1 VTAEGRIALVTGASR
16 GIGRATAIALA
27 TSGHRVAVGY
37 VQDDEGA
44 AKTAAEVGGLVVQID
59 VSDPESV
66 DRAIGEVEA
75 ALGNISVLV
84 NNGGVTEDGL
94 LVRMSDDHWHRVLRT
109 NLDGAFYTSRRV
121 SKAMMRA
128 RWGRIVNV
136 GSVVGQSGQAGQ
148 VNYAAAKAGLVG
160 LTRATAR
167 ELANRG
173 VTANLVAPG
182 PLATDM
188 IAAMGDDGVAAI
200 ASLVPAGRL
209 GQPEEVAAAIDF
221 LCSDAAAYIT
231 GAIIPV
237 DGGLGMGH

>member
-16 GIGRATAIALA
+16 GIGRATAVALA

-37 VQDDEGA
+37 VQDEEGA

-59 VSDPESV
+59 VSEPESV
-66 DRAIGEVEA
+66 DRAIGEVEG
-75 ALGNISVLV
+75 ALGNVSVLV

-94 LVRMSDDHWHRVLRT
+94 LVRMTDDHWHRVLRT
-109 NLDGAFYTSRRV
+109 NLDGAFYTTRRV

-148 VNYAAAKAGLVG
+148 AKAGLVG

-167 ELANRG
+167 ELASRG

-182 PLATDM
+182 PIATDM
-188 IAAMGDDGVAAI
+188 LAAMGDEGVAAI

-221 LCSDAAAYIT
+221 LCSDAAAFIT

-237 DGGLGMGH
+237 DGGMGMGH